1 MTSKERVGAP
11 ELVPFSKASK
21 SLTCPTFGCE
31 QATVNVRVNGRV
43 IDEGIVEVTVQR
55 LSEVLSDGT
64 VPGLGPCPRN
74 NISSS
79 SRYFTLDPLILSNA
93 TIPEYNTRT
102 RSRTERIREHFE
114 EGGRDCMVVK
124 LGSPRETGVQKA
136 GRNLGSGYRNYFF
149 LVLLLAGQS
158 FW

>member
-55 LSEVLSDGT
+55 LSEVLAFFAP
-64 VPGLGPCPRN
+64 PGGGGGPFLAPPGGAGGD
-74 NISSS
+74 
-79 SRYFTLDPLILSNA
+79 FFAPA
-93 TIPEYNTRT
+93 PGGGGGPFFAPPECRRGRQVKRQEQEQCDVAIKMVIRVDRDVKGWEERMVVRTCHNTR
-102 RSRTERIREHFE
+102 
-114 EGGRDCMVVK
+114 V
-124 LGSPRETGVQKA
+124 GVH
-136 GRNLGSGYRNYFF
+136 
-149 LVLLLAGQS
+149 VLL
-158 FW
+158 W